1 MIKIIFRLTASLYSD
16 QVKSGNLGM
25 DLNLKDHWERI
36 YQSKAFQE
44 LTWAQ
49 DVPHTSL
56 DFIRSFNLPLDA
68 SIIDIG
74 GGDSRLVDHLLEL
87 GYTDVTVLD
96 ISAQSLGRAKQRL
109 GANAVKV
116 KWLVG
121 DVRTFVC
128 ERPYDLWHDRAAF
141 HFLVTEEEVRNYLQM
156 AGRCVSQYMILGT
169 FSTTGPTKC
178 SGLPVHQYS
187 DQQLAQLFMEEFNKI
202 KCINVDHITP
212 TNSIQN
218 FIFCSFKKKAA

>member
-1 MIKIIFRLTASLYSD
+1 MDI
-16 QVKSGNLGM
+16 NLRS
-25 DLNLKDHWERI
+25 HWDKI
-36 YQSKAFQE
+36 YQSKAFHD

-49 DVPHTSL
+49 EVPRTSL
-56 DFIRSFNLPLDA
+56 DFIKGFNLPLDS

-74 GGDSRLVDHLLEL
+74 GGDSRLVDHLLTL

-109 GANAVKV
+109 GADAAKV
-116 KWLVG
+116 TWLIG

-128 ERPYDLWHDRAAF
+128 EKPYDLWHDRAAF
-141 HFLVTEEEVRNYLQM
+141 HFLVTEEDVKNYLLM
-156 AGRCVSQYMILGT
+156 AGKCVNQFMILGT

-187 DQQLAQLFMEEFNKI
+187 DQQLAQLFMGDFHKI

-212 TNSIQN
+212 AKAVQN
-218 FIFCSFKKKAA
+218 FTFCSFKKIKSA

>member
-1 MIKIIFRLTASLYSD
+1 MDISL
-16 QVKSGNLGM
+16 KT
-25 DLNLKDHWERI
+25 HWDKI

-49 DVPHTSL
+49 EVPRTSL
-56 DFIRSFNLPLDA
+56 DFIKSFNLPLGA

-74 GGDSRLVDHLLEL
+74 GGDSKLVDHLLEL

-96 ISAQSLGRAKQRL
+96 ISAQSLERAKQRL
-109 GANAVKV
+109 GADASKV

-128 ERPYDLWHDRAAF
+128 EKPYDLWHDRAAF
-141 HFLVTEEEVRNYLQM
+141 HFLITDEEVRGYLNM
-156 AGRCVSQYMILGT
+156 VRNCVSGYMVLGT
-169 FSTTGPTKC
+169 FSMSGPTRC
-178 SGLPVHQYS
+178 SGLPVHQYN
-187 DQQLAQLFMEEFNKI
+187 DEQLVQLFMEGFSKI

-212 TNSIQN
+212 AKAVQN
-218 FIFCSFKKKAA
+218 FTFCSFKKIKAA